1 MSVWDTISYG
11 KARAWGL
18 VAMFGLIAVLAAF
31 AYVIFHRQ
39 ASAIRQI
46 VSVEEKSLHRW
57 YDVSALLAEA
67 KDRLYDYHLGR
78 IHTLAPVDFLV
89 ARAQIEVERLRQL
102 VGERREQATIDE
114 LRDAIQGFRVQLLA
128 YRRSAPPAGLNEVT
142 ARQAARMALLARTA
156 VDVVA
161 HRVAQKHE
169 AILAASD
176 LSQRLL
182 VAGLVL
188 AAMLTIFLAFV
199 LNRAL
204 GRPVERLVAA
214 TESLAAGNFRHRV
227 PVVSDDEIGRLGQA
241 FNDMA
246 QELERS
252 RAELLRTK
260 GYLEN
265 IVRSMINSLIVVDP
279 TGHIETVNLAA
290 CRLLGYTAAELRGM
304 PLASLFA
311 PGYYEKFRFEE
322 LMSSAGSGQQESVL
336 QRGDGK
342 TVPMLISGSVIQ
354 DEAGEVQGMVL
365 VGQDIT
371 VQAEAMRAGHLASL
385 GELAAGVAHEIN
397 NPLNAMINY
406 AQILL
411 DELAEEGAVRSGD
424 LLHRIVAQGDRVAV
438 IVRSLLSF
446 AREEDKAREAIQP
459 AELVEE
465 TLAFSAMGLRKAG
478 IKVEVRIADD
488 APAFRGHFQQLQQ
501 VLLNLLSNARD
512 ALNQKYEGA
521 HPDKRLWI
529 EVGRRQDGEGG
540 WLAIEV
546 GDAGVG
552 IPAALLDKVKNPFFS
567 TKPRGMGTGLGLAIS
582 HGIVAD
588 HGGRLLIDSVAGRYT
603 RVTVLL
609 PLEEA

>member
-1 MSVWDTISYG
+1 MSVWDSISYG
-11 KARAWGL
+11 RARAWSL
-18 VAMFGLIAVLAAF
+18 AAMFGLVAVLAAF
-31 AYVIFHRQ
+31 AWFIFHRQ

-46 VSVEEKSLHRW
+46 VSVEEEGLHRW

-78 IHTLAPVDFLV
+78 IHTLAPVDFLI
-89 ARAQIEVERLRQL
+89 ARAQIEVEGIQRLAGGGQ
-102 VGERREQATIDE
+102 ERATIAE
-114 LRDAIQGFRVQLLA
+114 LRDAMQAFRVELLS
-128 YRRSAPPAGLNEVT
+128 YRRPEPPAGLDERT
-142 ARQAARMALLARTA
+142 ARQAARMSLLARTA

-161 HRVAQKHE
+161 GRVTRRHE
-169 AILAASD
+169 AILATSS

-182 VAGLVL
+182 ASGLVL
-188 AAMLTIFLAFV
+188 AAMLTVFLAFV

-214 TESLAAGNFRHRV
+214 TASLAAGNFSHRV
-227 PVVSDDEIGRLGQA
+227 PVVSDDEIGRLGKA
-241 FNDMA
+241 FNLMA
-246 QELERS
+246 GELERS
-252 RAELLRTK
+252 RAELVRTK
-260 GYLEN
+260 SHLEN

-279 TGHIETVNLAA
+279 TGRIETVNCAA
-290 CRLLGYTAAELRGM
+290 CHLLGYPAGELRGM
-304 PLASLFA
+304 PLARLFA
-311 PGYYEKFRFEE
+311 PGYYEKFRFED
-322 LMSSAGSGQQESVL
+322 LMSSAGSGQQESVF
-336 QRGDGK
+336 QRGDGT

-424 LLHRIVAQGDRVAV
+424 LLHRIVAQGDRVAA

-446 AREEDKAREAIQP
+446 AREEDSARDAIRP

-478 IKVEVRIADD
+478 IGVEVRIADD
-488 APAFRGHFQQLQQ
+488 APTFRGHFQQLQQ

-512 ALNQKYEGA
+512 ALNQKYEGP

-529 EVGRRQDGEGG
+529 AVDRRHDGEGS

-552 IPAALLDKVKNPFFS
+552 IPASLLDKVKNPFFS

-609 PLEEA
+609 PLEET